1 MWLRGRHCPLQK
13 GLRGRETACAGFWG
27 AGDAVNPAEVGF
39 CPNSRWWLWEGLGPS
54 LRAMNSPHPAPA
66 VSTLSGVE
74 MKWLLCLARP
84 QRVSWCPAPKT
95 GAWATATKGG
105 SPGPSS
111 SCPASSR
118 SVSPRLRQASLCGF
132 KWVTDVSPH
141 SPKPPGFSPANP
153 PPPTWFLLD
162 GCARVCDRRRDSE
175 RSTKGHTWSR

>member
-1 MWLRGRHCPLQK
+1 MAVGRVGTFSESNEQPTSGPCCVNFEWRGDEVVALPCSATPGVVARQPAWRSHC
-13 GLRGRETACAGFWG
+13 C
-27 AGDAVNPAEVGF
+27 
-39 CPNSRWWLWEGLGPS
+39 S
-54 LRAMNSPHPAPA
+54 
-66 VSTLSGVE
+66 
-74 MKWLLCLARP
+74 
-84 QRVSWCPAPKT
+84 APKT

-162 GCARVCDRRRDSE
+162 GCARVCDRRRDCE
-175 RSTKGHTWSR
+175 RSTKGHAWSR